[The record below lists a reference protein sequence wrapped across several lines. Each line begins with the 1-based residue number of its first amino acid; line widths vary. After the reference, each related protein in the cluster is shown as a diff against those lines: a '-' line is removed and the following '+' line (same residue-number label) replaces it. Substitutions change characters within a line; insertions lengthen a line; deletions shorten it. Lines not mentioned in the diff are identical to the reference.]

1 MTQATKQ
8 EQASSLEAGAAA
20 MGVALTPE
28 QAIHLV
34 HLLDELD
41 DWNQRMNLTA
51 IRDREQQILK
61 HLLDS
66 LSIHAFLRGTR
77 IADIGTGAGF
87 PGLPLAL
94 VNPDREF
101 TLLDSTAKKL
111 RFVEHAAARMGL
123 TNVTTVHA
131 RAESFRPRERFD
143 CVVARAVGPIA
154 TFVNWCGHLCVGGGR
169 LLAMKGRYP
178 EAELETIPNGWKVA
192 AVHRLTIPKLDEERH
207 LVEICRSHDRLQA
220 GH

>member
-1 MTQATKQ
+1 MQVTREAQTAK
-8 EQASSLEAGAAA
+8 LVAGAAGL
-20 MGVALTPE
+20 GVVLSPD
-28 QAIHLV
+28 QAERLLV
-34 HLLDELD
+34 LLDELD

-51 IRDREQQILK
+51 IRDRDQQIAK

-66 LSIHAFLRGTR
+66 LSIHAFLRGKR

-123 TNVTTVHA
+123 ANVTTAHA
-131 RAESFRPRERFD
+131 RAEVFKPRERFD
-143 CVVARAVGPIA
+143 CVLARAVGPIE
-154 TFVNWCGHLCVGGGR
+154 TFVHWCGPLVIGGGR
-169 LLAMKGRYP
+169 LLAMKGRFP
-178 EAELETIPNGWKVA
+178 EAEIAAIPNGWKVA
-192 AVHRLTIPKLDEERH
+192 AVHRLTVPTLDEERH
-207 LVEICRSHDRLQA
+207 LVEICRSHDRV
-220 GH
+220 